1 MDDARI
7 SVALCLVGPAAASAS
22 LKLCL
27 AALSEA
33 GVIAPTVFSG
43 VGTIATLRNEALAAT
58 RTSIIA
64 FVDDDIA
71 VDRSWLTALTRVW
84 EAADDDVACIGGPI
98 GLRFSGGRPRWL
110 SDQLAGQLGVDERR
124 LSAGDVD
131 PMSTT
136 FFAGNVSFR
145 CEALAGIGAFWP
157 ARGAERLRDRYNEE
171 HHAQHELARCGWRAR
186 YEPELAANRIIDCD
200 SLRRSDLLQM
210 QALAS
215 ARRVLI
221 NGNPQRSPLLPALK
235 GAAGSLAAAAMLKPA
250 LAVERATRAAG
261 HIGALA
267 PVRLAA
273 KTLQPTASQ
282 TPFQRSVPMPT
293 ARARPSRSANA
304 GPTIWCYHRVSDQA
318 SSADL
323 AVTPEQFSRQ
333 LEQFCAAGPA
343 LTLEEIAGGDAPAN
357 GFAVSFDDGYA
368 DNLEVALPLLEA
380 ASVPATFFIT
390 TDHVRDGKPFWWDEL
405 ARLLD
410 FAGLNEA
417 DRGPL
422 RLGCDGAAR
431 AWNPSQPGQMNEVR
445 RHLVGWLQPQLPEL
459 IEQTIAELRAWC
471 GADAP
476 TPNEADRPMTIDE
489 LRLLAASPLATIG
502 AHTRSHPSLRAVS
515 PDRRA
520 AEWAGARDDLTA
532 WLGSAPTAVAY
543 PFGVWGVD
551 VDLEVAQAARAAG
564 YKLGVVHGRGPEQA
578 DPMLLARKSP
588 PGDQW
593 N

>member
-1 MDDARI
+1 MADLLVTVVVC
-7 SVALCLVGPAAASAS
+7 SVGEAAASAS
-22 LKLCL
+22 LEPCL
-27 AALSEA
+27 ATLSEA
-33 GVIAPTVFSG
+33 GVIAPIVFSSSG
-43 VGTIATLRNEALAAT
+43 AIATVRNEALAAT

-71 VDRSWLTALTRVW
+71 VERSWLTALTRAW

-98 GLRFSGGRPRWL
+98 GLRFSGERPRWL
-110 SDQLAGQLGVDERR
+110 SDQLAGQLGVDERG
-124 LSAGDVD
+124 LSEGDVD

-145 CEALAGIGAFWP
+145 CEALTGIGAFWP
-157 ARGAERLRDRYNEE
+157 ARGAERLRDWYSEE
-171 HHAQHELARCGWRAR
+171 HHAQHELARCGWRTR
-186 YEPELAANRIIDCD
+186 YEPQLAANRIIDCD
-200 SLRRSDLLQM
+200 SLRRSDLLRG
-210 QALAS
+210 QALVS

-221 NGNPQRSPLLPALK
+221 NGNPQRGPLLPALK
-235 GAAGSLAAAAMLKPA
+235 AAAGSLAAAATLKPA

-261 HIGALA
+261 HFGALA

-273 KTLQPTASQ
+273 RTLQPTAST
-282 TPFQRSVPMPT
+282 TPFQRSVPMPI
-293 ARARPSRSANA
+293 ARASRRRSANA

-318 SSADL
+318 SSAGL
-323 AVTPEQFSRQ
+323 AVTLEQFSRQ
-333 LEQFCAAGPA
+333 LEELCAAGPA

-357 GFAVSFDDGYA
+357 GFAISFDDGYA

-422 RLGCDGAAR
+422 RLVCDGAAR
-431 AWNPSQPGQMNEVR
+431 AWNPSQPDQMNEVR

-476 TPNEADRPMTIDE
+476 TPTKADRPMTIDE
-489 LRLLAASPLATIG
+489 LKLLAASPLATIG

-520 AEWAGARDDLTA
+520 AEFVAARDDLAT

-551 VDLEVAQAARAAG
+551 VDLEVAEAARAAG
-564 YKLGVVHGRGPEQA
+564 YKLGVVYGRGPEQA

-588 PGDQW
+588 PDDQ
-593 N
+593 